1 MDSLLRNYETMDDLL
16 DDEYWYTDFLLNNLM
31 EKL

>member
-1 MDSLLRNYETMDDLL
+1 MDSLLRNYETMDELL

-31 EKL
+31 EEL

>member
-31 EKL
+31 EEL